1 MRLRVL
7 AVGKAP
13 SWIDEGFVT
22 YAQRLPPDNALE
34 LVVVTPRAGQSDGEV
49 LLAAVRTREVV
60 VVLDRCGRSLSSEG
74 LATLLADWRMGGRD
88 IALLIGGADGF
99 DARTREKAEDVISL
113 SPMTFPHLLVR
124 VLVAEQIYRAWSILA
139 GHPYHR

>member
-13 SWIDEGFVT
+13 AWIEEGFRS

-34 LVVVTPRAGQSDGEV
+34 LVVVSGRAGQSEGER
-49 LLAAVRTREVV
+49 LLAAVRAREVT
-60 VVLDRCGRSLSSEG
+60 VVLDRGGRPLSSEG
-74 LATLLADWRMGGRD
+74 LASLLADWRMDGRD
-88 IALLIGGADGF
+88 IAILIGGADGF
-99 DARTREKAEDVISL
+99 AARIRDNAEHVISL
-113 SPMTFPHLLVR
+113 SPLTFPHLLVR
-124 VLVAEQIYRAWSILA
+124 VLIAEQIYRAWSILA

>member
-13 SWIDEGFVT
+13 SWIDEGFDS

-34 LVVVTPRAGQSDGEV
+34 LVVVSPRTGQSEGER
-49 LLAAVRTREVV
+49 LLAAVRAREVT
-60 VVLDRCGRSLSSEG
+60 VVLDRLGRSLSSEG
-74 LATLLADWRMGGRD
+74 LATQLADWRMGGRD
-88 IALLIGGADGF
+88 IALLVGGADGF
-99 DARTREKAEDVISL
+99 DVRTRENAEHVISL
-113 SPMTFPHLLVR
+113 SPLTFPHLLVR
-124 VLVAEQIYRAWSILA
+124 VLIAEQIYRAWSILA

>member
-1 MRLRVL
+1 MKLRVL

-13 SWIDEGFVT
+13 SWIDEGFAS
-22 YAQRLPPDNALE
+22 YAQRLPADNALE
-34 LVVVTPRAGQSDGEV
+34 LVVVNPRTGQSEAER
-49 LLAAVRTREVV
+49 LLAAVRTREIA

-74 LATLLADWRMGGRD
+74 LSALLAGWRMGGRD
-88 IALLIGGADGF
+88 VALLVGGADGF
-99 DARTREKAEDVISL
+99 DARTRENAEDVISL
-113 SPMTFPHLLVR
+113 SQLTFPHQLVR

>member
-13 SWIDEGFVT
+13 PWIDEGFAS

-34 LVVVTPRAGQSDGEV
+34 LVVVTPRTGQSDGER
-49 LLAAVRTREVV
+49 LLAAVRAREVV
-60 VVLDRCGRSLSSEG
+60 VVLDRCGRPLSSEG

-88 IALLIGGADGF
+88 IALLVGGADGF
-99 DARTREKAEDVISL
+99 DARTRENAEYVISL
-113 SPMTFPHLLVR
+113 SQMTFPHLLVR
-124 VLVAEQIYRAWSILA
+124 VLIAEQIYRAWSILA

>member
-13 SWIDEGFVT
+13 AWIDEGFHS

-34 LVVVTPRAGQSDGEV
+34 LVVVSGRAGQSEGER
-49 LLAAVRTREVV
+49 LLAAVRAREVT
-60 VVLDRCGRSLSSEG
+60 VVLDRGGRPLSSEG
-74 LATLLADWRMGGRD
+74 LASLLADWRMDGRD
-88 IALLIGGADGF
+88 IAILIGGADGF
-99 DARTREKAEDVISL
+99 AARIRDNAEHVISL
-113 SPMTFPHLLVR
+113 SPLTFPHLLVR
-124 VLVAEQIYRAWSILA
+124 VLIAEQVYRAWSILA